1 MNKNE
6 KRNTKKR
13 NTKKRNTKKR
23 IKKRITKKVNYK
35 KHMDKR
41 IRKINR
47 KNMKGGMNPMIQI
60 IIDQYPEF
68 NDFIDIIAKIDYNEF
83 MATQDK
89 SDYLEGLG
97 WPAKK
102 GGYLLRFKQKM
113 MLLNTLN
120 TGKVYN
126 LDDLNVN
133 FNYFLNLNL
142 NLNGLNLNSNL
153 PNPIYSNPNCSVHNL
168 EIAGTNGKKLPL
180 VLKVINSIDKSE
192 EFFAKIFKH
201 IPEFNQEWLTDNKSG
216 EFVNCG
222 IMQSKFLHYDGQKQ
236 YMLLESGVSDSVM
249 DLNQWI
255 IKNKDID
262 NKTYVILA
270 TKILW
275 QIISQI
281 ICLQKYG
288 IIFFDIKSK
297 NILVLQNG
305 VFDVRIMLI
314 DTGGFIYHIP
324 TFNSKMS
331 ELPNSEEIKET
342 IRKMNFSGD
351 IFEYERFLDLND
363 FKRLDFPSSLG
374 PLFLGGAFARANN
387 FKDGK
392 DFNIFAVS
400 LLANEIICRGRSN
413 TLERRSSGNFI
424 GLGLRG
430 YPEHDDIINDSE
442 LISEYTN
449 LESYLNE
456 FNESH
461 PDKIS
466 YVFNTLINLSIK
478 ISRDPIS
485 PLPTDIDLETLSSE
499 ILDKDFELVMKER

>member
-6 KRNTKKR
+6 KRI
-13 NTKKRNTKKR
+13 TKKR
-23 IKKRITKKVNYK
+23 ITNRRITKKRITKKINYK
-35 KHMDKR
+35 KHIDKR

-60 IIDQYPEF
+60 IIDEYPEF
-68 NDFIDIIAKIDYNEF
+68 KNFIDIIAKIDYNEF
-83 MATQDK
+83 MGTQDK
-89 SDYLEGLG
+89 CAYLKRLG
-97 WPAKK
+97 WPTDKK
-102 GGYLLRFKQKM
+102 ELCIKFEQEM
-113 MLLNTLN
+113 MLLNNLN

-133 FNYFLNLNL
+133 FNYFLNLKV
-142 NLNGLNLNSNL
+142 NGLNLHLNL
-153 PNPIYSNPNCSVHNL
+153 SKPIYSNPKCSVYNL
-168 EIAGTNGKKLPL
+168 EIACTDGKKLPL
-180 VLKVINSIDKSE
+180 VLKIINSIDKSE
-192 EFFAKIFKH
+192 EFFAKIFKY

-222 IMQSKFLHYDGQKQ
+222 IMQSKFIQFDGYRQ

-255 IKNKDID
+255 IENKDID

-324 TFNSKMS
+324 TFNSKIS

-342 IRKMNFSGD
+342 IRKMNFSDD
-351 IFEYERFLDLND
+351 IFKYERFLYLND
-363 FKRLDFPSSLG
+363 FKTKDFPSSLG
-374 PLFLGGAFARANN
+374 PTFLVGAHARANN

-392 DFNIFAVS
+392 DFNNFAVS

-413 TLERRSSGNFI
+413 TLDRVSSGNFI

-430 YPEHDDIINDSE
+430 YPEHDDIIDESE
-442 LISEYTN
+442 LESEYTN

-466 YVFNTLINLSIK
+466 NVFKKLIKLSII

-485 PLPTDIDLETLSSE
+485 PPPTDIDLETLSSI

>member
-13 NTKKRNTKKR
+13 ITNKRITKKR
-23 IKKRITKKVNYK
+23 ITNKRITKKRITKKVNYK

-60 IIDQYPEF
+60 IIDEYPEF
-68 NDFIDIIAKIDYNEF
+68 NDFIDTIAKIDYNEF

-97 WPAKK
+97 LPADKA
-102 GGYLLRFKQKM
+102 GYSIRFKQKM

-133 FNYFLNLNL
+133 FNYFLNLKV
-142 NLNGLNLNSNL
+142 NGLNLHSNL
-153 PNPIYSNPNCSVHNL
+153 SKPIYSNPNCSVYNL
-168 EIAGTNGKKLPL
+168 EIACTNGKKLPL
-180 VLKVINSIDKSE
+180 VLKIINSINKSE

-222 IMQSKFLHYDGQKQ
+222 IMQSKFLQYDGQRQ

-324 TFNSKMS
+324 TFNSKIS

-342 IRKMNFSGD
+342 IRKMNFSDD
-351 IFEYERFLDLND
+351 IFKYKRFLYLDN
-363 FKRLDFPSSLG
+363 FETLDFPSSLG
-374 PLFLGGAFARANN
+374 PTFLGGAFARANN

-413 TLERRSSGNFI
+413 TLDRRSSVNFI
-424 GLGLRG
+424 GLGWRG
-430 YPEHDDIINDSE
+430 YPEHDDIINE
-442 LISEYTN
+442 SEYTI
-449 LESYLNE
+449 LESYLKE
-456 FNESH
+456 FNKSH

-466 YVFNTLINLSIK
+466 YVFNTLIKLSIK
-478 ISRDPIS
+478 ISQEFTS
-485 PLPTDIDLETLSSE
+485 PPPTDIVLEKLSSE